1 MIYDTLPCK
10 DGVDFKSKL
19 RRANLIAV
27 TVRYSTDGRYQET
40 LWVEYNREGMA
51 LYILELILNN
61 SKEVISYIVYGDQG
75 QVLEEFDLK
84 AFPKRI

>member
-27 TVRYSTDGRYQET
+27 TVRYSTDGHYRET
-40 LWVEYNREGMA
+40 LWIEYSLTGMA
-51 LYILELILNN
+51 LYMLELILNN
-61 SKEVISYIVYGDQG
+61 SEEVISYTVYGDQG
-75 QVLEEFDLK
+75 QVLKEFDPK
-84 AFPKRI
+84 TFPKRI